1 MVRKNASINVI
12 IQRREKMID
21 RGRLGIVLLINKSFK
36 MNKGTILLGVLKDG
50 LQIVIQIVE
59 II

>member
-21 RGRLGIVLLINKSFK
+21 RGRLSIVLLSNKRFK
-36 MNKGTILLGVLKDG
+36 MNKGTILFGVLKDG

>member
-21 RGRLGIVLLINKSFK
+21 RGRLSIVLLSNKRFK
-36 MNKGTILLGVLKDG
+36 MNKGTLLFGVLKDG

>member
-21 RGRLGIVLLINKSFK
+21 RGRLGIVLLSNKRFK
-36 MNKGTILLGVLKDG
+36 MNKGTILFGVLKDG

>member
-1 MVRKNASINVI
+1 MVRKNASINVV

-21 RGRLGIVLLINKSFK
+21 RGRLSIVLLSNKRFK

>member
-21 RGRLGIVLLINKSFK
+21 RGRLSIVLLSNKRFK

>member
-21 RGRLGIVLLINKSFK
+21 RSRLSIVLLSNKRFK

>member
-21 RGRLGIVLLINKSFK
+21 RGRLGIVLLSNKRFK
-36 MNKGTILLGVLKDG
+36 MNKGTILFGVLKNG
-50 LQIVIQIVE
+50 LQIAIQIVE

>member
-21 RGRLGIVLLINKSFK
+21 RGRLGIVLLSNKRFK

>member
-1 MVRKNASINVI
+1 MVRKNASIYVI

-21 RGRLGIVLLINKSFK
+21 RGRLGIVLLSNKRFK
-36 MNKGTILLGVLKDG
+36 MNKGTILFGVLKDG

>member
-21 RGRLGIVLLINKSFK
+21 RGRLGIVLLSNKRFK

-50 LQIVIQIVE
+50 LQIVI
-59 II
+59 

>member
-1 MVRKNASINVI
+1 MVRKNASIYVI

-21 RGRLGIVLLINKSFK
+21 RGRLSIVLLSNKRFK